1 MTSPVRERNDYRQ
14 YDDLADHWWRRDG
27 EFAALHWL
35 AEARARLLPP
45 SPGPDAIA
53 VDIAC
58 GGGLMAQYLGGYR
71 HIGVDLSNASLRIAR
86 EQGVEVVRADV
97 TELPLPDAVA
107 DLVVAGEIFEHVED
121 LEAVVAEIGRIL
133 KPGGTM
139 VCDTINDT
147 WWARFSLVTVGERMP
162 GGPPARCH
170 DPRLF
175 VSPKR
180 LQAICAAAGIELEV
194 SGLRFAVP
202 EYAAFLVSRQRS
214 VRMVPTKSLAGVY
227 QGVGSK
233 RRS

>member
-1 MTSPVRERNDYRQ
+1 MAPQRPRNDYRQ
-14 YDDLADHWWRRDG
+14 YDDLVEHWWREDG
-27 EFAALHWL
+27 DFAALHWL

-45 SPGPDAIA
+45 PAAPGAVA

-58 GGGLMAQYLGGYR
+58 GGGLMAQYLQGYS
-71 HIGVDLSNASLRIAR
+71 HVGVDLSEASLHVAR
-86 EQGVEVVRADV
+86 EHGVTVVRADV
-97 TELPLPDAVA
+97 TALPLADEVA

-121 LEAVVAEIGRIL
+121 LEGVVGEIARVL
-133 KPGGTM
+133 KPGGTL

-162 GGPPARCH
+162 GGPPPRCH

-175 VSPKR
+175 VAPDR
-180 LQAICAAAGIELEV
+180 LRAICAAVGIELTV
-194 SGLRFAVP
+194 TGLRFAVP
-202 EYAAFLVSRQRS
+202 DYAAFLVSRRRA

-233 RRS
+233 RVA

>member
-1 MTSPVRERNDYRQ
+1 MTPPVRERNDYRQ
-14 YDDLADHWWRRDG
+14 YDDLADQWWRPDG

-35 AEARARLLPP
+35 AQARARLVPP
-45 SPGPDAIA
+45 PAAGAVA

-71 HIGVDLSNASLRIAR
+71 HVGVDLSEASLHVAR
-86 EQGVEVVRADV
+86 EHGVEVILGDV
-97 TELPLPDAVA
+97 TALPLADGVA
-107 DLVVAGEIFEHVED
+107 DLVVAGEIFEHVEN
-121 LEAVVAEIGRIL
+121 LEGVVAEIARVL

-139 VCDTINDT
+139 ICDTINAT

-162 GGPPARCH
+162 GGPPPRCH

-175 VSPKR
+175 VAPQR
-180 LQAICAAAGIELEV
+180 LRAVCSAAGIELRL

-202 EYAAFLVSRQRS
+202 EYIAFLMSRTRP

-233 RRS
+233 RLQ